1 MEKVANPQKVQSLA
15 AQRAAAAVARIRVR
29 HTMSTETK
37 QSPTLASRAR
47 AFALAN
53 FLVLGFCLAL
63 LIGLS
68 APVAGSTLGDVK
80 VGSWSVIQTVCVVV
94 IFVIS
99 GATLKTEEIAQAL
112 TAGRGGLTY
121 GLVAILGLTP
131 LLGFIHVFV
140 PYKPVEFRYGLAL
153 FSCVPT
159 TLTSGVTLVRNAKG
173 NVALALMLTVCTN
186 LLGVFTVPFYF
197 NAIVSSG
204 PGDLD
209 TGSAASSGMATQAVK
224 LLVKLL
230 LTILVPI
237 VCGKLAREISPAI
250 ASTATKYKA
259 ELTLVNNSCLITIVW
274 MSISKS
280 ATDLINTNVGTIF
293 AVLFAAVVLH
303 VVMLVFN
310 YGATGLLGFSGPER
324 VATVMM
330 SSQKTLPVAMTIISY
345 LPEDV
350 FGSTGLIAIPC
361 IVCHI
366 TQLFMDAPLAT
377 RLAKIADAKAAS
389 AAASATATA
398 AAV

>member
-1 MEKVANPQKVQSLA
+1 MPTSPGVVALA
-15 AQRAAAAVARIRVR
+15 
-29 HTMSTETK
+29 
-37 QSPTLASRAR
+37 RAR
-47 AFALAN
+47 RFLLDN
-53 FLVLGFCLAL
+53 FLVCGFSLAL
-63 LIGLS
+63 LLGLTLPS
-68 APVAGSTLGDVK
+68 AGKAVASLEASGWGV
-80 VGSWSVIQTVCVVV
+80 VQTACVVL
-94 IFVIS
+94 IFIVS
-99 GATLKTEEIAQAL
+99 GATLRTEEIAHAFSSGRRAL
-112 TAGRGGLTY
+112 AY
-121 GLVAILGLTP
+121 GAVSILGLTP
-131 LLGFIHVFV
+131 LLGFLAVRL
-140 PYKPVEFRYGLAL
+140 PYEPREFRNGLAL
-153 FSCVPT
+153 FCCVPT

-209 TGSAASSGMATQAVK
+209 AGSAASSGMATQAVK

-230 LTILVPI
+230 FTILVPI
-237 VCGKLAREISPAI
+237 VCGKLAREMSPAI
-250 ASTATKYKA
+250 ASAATKYKA

-293 AVLFAAVVLH
+293 AVLFAAIVLH

-310 YGATGLLGFSGPER
+310 YGATALLGFSGPER

-389 AAASATATA
+389 AAASA

>member
-1 MEKVANPQKVQSLA
+1 MNGKGGHPSKSANLA
-15 AQRAAAAVARIRVR
+15 AQRAAAAVARIRSR
-29 HTMSTETK
+29 RTMSTETK
-37 QSPTLASRAR
+37 QPPTLASRAR

-53 FLVLGFCLAL
+53 FLVLGFCFAL
-63 LIGLS
+63 LLGLS
-68 APVAGSTLGDVK
+68 APVAGRTLGDVK

-112 TAGRGGLTY
+112 TTGRGGLAY

-131 LLGFIHVFV
+131 LLGFIHVYV

-209 TGSAASSGMATQAVK
+209 AGSAASSGMATQAVK

-230 LTILVPI
+230 FTILVPI
-237 VCGKLAREISPAI
+237 VCGKLAREMSPAI
-250 ASTATKYKA
+250 ASAATKYKA

-293 AVLFAAVVLH
+293 AVLFAAIVLH

-310 YGATGLLGFSGPER
+310 YGATALLGFSGPER

-389 AAASATATA
+389 AAASAD
-398 AAV
+398 AV

>member
-1 MEKVANPQKVQSLA
+1 MATPQKVRNLA
-15 AQRAAAAVARIRVR
+15 AQRAAAAVARIRIR
-29 HTMSTETK
+29 RTMSTETK
-37 QSPTLASRAR
+37 QPPTLASRAR

-63 LIGLS
+63 LLGLS
-68 APVAGSTLGDVK
+68 APVAGRTLGDVK
-80 VGSWSVIQTVCVVV
+80 VGSWSVIQTVCVVI

-112 TAGRGGLTY
+112 TTGRGGLAY

-131 LLGFIHVFV
+131 LLGFIHVYV

-197 NAIVSSG
+197 NAVVSSG

-209 TGSAASSGMATQAVK
+209 TGSGVSSGMATQAIK

-230 LTILVPI
+230 FTILVPI
-237 VCGKLAREISPAI
+237 VCGKLAREMSPAI
-250 ASTATKYKA
+250 ASAATKYKA
-259 ELTLVNNSCLITIVW
+259 ELTLVNNSCLITVVW

-310 YGATGLLGFSGPER
+310 YGATALLGFSGPER

-377 RLAKIADAKAAS
+377 RLAKIADAKSAS
-389 AAASATATA
+389 AAAATA

>member
-1 MEKVANPQKVQSLA
+1 
-15 AQRAAAAVARIRVR
+15 
-29 HTMSTETK
+29 MSTETK
-37 QSPTLASRAR
+37 QPPTLASRAR

-53 FLVLGFCLAL
+53 FLVLGFCFAL
-63 LIGLS
+63 ILGLS
-68 APVAGSTLGDVK
+68 APVAGRTLGDVK

-112 TAGRGGLTY
+112 TTGRGGLAY

-131 LLGFIHVFV
+131 LLGFIHVYV

-204 PGDLD
+204 PGDLRA
-209 TGSAASSGMATQAVK
+209 GSAASSGMATQAVK

-230 LTILVPI
+230 FTILVPI
-237 VCGKLAREISPAI
+237 LCGKLAREMSPAI
-250 ASTATKYKA
+250 ASAATKYKA

-293 AVLFAAVVLH
+293 AVLFAAIVLH

-310 YGATGLLGFSGPER
+310 YGATALLGFSGPER

-389 AAASATATA
+389 AAASA

>member
-1 MEKVANPQKVQSLA
+1 MEKVTTPQKVQNLA
-15 AQRAAAAVARIRVR
+15 AQRAAAAVARVR
-29 HTMSTETK
+29 RRRTMSTETK
-37 QSPTLASRAR
+37 QPPTLASRAR

-53 FLVLGFCLAL
+53 FLVLGFCFAL
-63 LIGLS
+63 ILGLS
-68 APVAGSTLGDVK
+68 APVAGRTLGDVK

-112 TAGRGGLTY
+112 TTGRGGLAY

-131 LLGFIHVFV
+131 LLGFIHVYV

-230 LTILVPI
+230 FTILVPI
-237 VCGKLAREISPAI
+237 VCGKLAREMSPAI
-250 ASTATKYKA
+250 ASAATKYKA

-293 AVLFAAVVLH
+293 AVLFAAIVLH

-310 YGATGLLGFSGPER
+310 YGATALLGFSGPER

-389 AAASATATA
+389 AAASA

>member
-1 MEKVANPQKVQSLA
+1 MCA
-15 AQRAAAAVARIRVR
+15 AQRAAADAVARIRIR
-29 HTMSTETK
+29 RTMSTETK
-37 QSPTLASRAR
+37 QPSTLASRAR

-63 LIGLS
+63 LLGLS
-68 APVAGSTLGDVK
+68 APVAGRTLGDVK
-80 VGSWSVIQTVCVVV
+80 VGSWSVIQTVCVVI

-112 TAGRGGLTY
+112 TTGRGGLAY

-131 LLGFIHVFV
+131 LLGFIHVYV

-209 TGSAASSGMATQAVK
+209 TGGGASSGMATQAVK

-230 LTILVPI
+230 FTILVPI
-237 VCGKLAREISPAI
+237 VCGKLAREMSPPI
-250 ASTATKYKA
+250 ASAATKYKA

-303 VVMLVFN
+303 VIMLVFN
-310 YGATGLLGFSGPER
+310 YGATALLGFSGPER

-389 AAASATATA
+389 TATA